1 MATGKA
7 PQRGSWTFII
17 VIFVAV
23 LIDAVGLAQV
33 HANYVHDH
41 GYDIARTTSG
51 GREVCPAA
59 LTPQKVNHLI

>member
-1 MATGKA
+1 MATGKT

-33 HANYVHDH
+33 RANYIHDH
-41 GYDIARTTSG
+41 GYDVS
-51 GREVCPAA
+51 
-59 LTPQKVNHLI
+59 PQHLAVAKPPPP